1 MAGSTPGSAYALN
14 IAGIP
19 ESFTQGLE
27 STGYVQTPFATQ
39 EQEFQHQAQFQRLLK
54 QVLDLQMGGQNG
66 PYGGNPGMLP
76 YSMRNFFGS
85 AGSVFRDPLYSVNG
99 AGAFLDQSPN
109 GYQFGDLPNNPQASY
124 TNWYNAAHNYPNIP
138 APNPVIQSNGGGA
151 NTAQSGGGGGGSKP
165 PSTQQFTVG
174 LQGGGSMTVNAKDAA
189 SAIQNASQ
197 GGNHPTDQVQQGG
210 YRF

>member
-1 MAGSTPGSAYALN
+1 
-14 IAGIP
+14 
-19 ESFTQGLE
+19 
-27 STGYVQTPFATQ
+27 
-39 EQEFQHQAQFQRLLK
+39 
-54 QVLDLQMGGQNG
+54 MGGQGG

-85 AGSVFRDPLYSVNG
+85 AGSIFRDPLYSVNG

-151 NTAQSGGGGGGSKP
+151 NTAQSSGGGGGGGGGGGTS
-165 PSTQQFTVG
+165 QFTVA
-174 LQGGGSMTVNAKDAA
+174 LPGGGSMTVNAHDQA
-189 SAIQNASQ
+189 SAIANVAAQNSGGVSQNAR
-197 GGNHPTDQVQQGG
+197 VEQGG

>member
-1 MAGSTPGSAYALN
+1 VPSTPGSAYALN

-19 ESFTQGLE
+19 ESYTQGLE
-27 STGYVQTPFATQ
+27 NTGYVQTPFATQ
-39 EQEFQHQAQFQRLLK
+39 EQEFQHQAQYQRLLK
-54 QVLDLQMGGQNG
+54 QVLDLQMGGPNG

-85 AGSVFRDPLYSVNG
+85 ASSVFRDPLYSVNG

-138 APNPVIQSNGGGA
+138 APNPVIQSNGGGG
-151 NTAQSGGGGGGSKP
+151 SSGGGGGSKQG
-165 PSTQQFTVG
+165 TQQYTVG
-174 LQGGGSMTVNAKDAA
+174 LAGGGSITVNAHDPA
-189 SAIQNASQ
+189 SAITNASQ